1 MDVIVALISILILG
15 AIFTLLLI
23 RKPQNWLDWALI
35 WVYGSNFV
43 FEVAMFITS
52 KMGMRNHFLLNIH
65 TLLLG
70 SGMFLVIIIIWKRL
84 LVRTF
89 SQNILIAVLIT
100 YTLVWLGDNFIL
112 HSFYIFNPLNQA
124 IIFMVNLC
132 LVVYL
137 LNVLLFMR
145 KVGPSVNVDRFLIF
159 AFLVHCFACVVVDS
173 FLNYYIVLPES
184 LYLLVSIM
192 GQVLAAVAHFFVLL
206 AVIWLVKT
214 RKYISL

>member
-15 AIFTLLLI
+15 AIFTILLF
-23 RKPQNWLDWALI
+23 RKPQSLFEWALI
-35 WVYGSNFV
+35 WVYGTNFL

-52 KMGMRNHFLLNIH
+52 KMRMYNHFLLNIH

-70 SGMFLVIIIIWKRL
+70 SGMFLLIIIIWKRL
-84 LVRTF
+84 LGRSF
-89 SQNILIAVLIT
+89 SQNVLTVILVV
-100 YTLVWLGDNFIL
+100 YTLVWSLDNFIL
-112 HSFYIFNPLNQA
+112 HNFFIFNPLNQA

-159 AFLVHCFACVVVDS
+159 AFLIHCFACVVVDS
-173 FLNYYIVLPES
+173 FLNYYVVLPEN
-184 LYLLVSIM
+184 LYLLVSVM
-192 GQVLAAVAHFFVLL
+192 GQVLALAAHFFVLL